1 MKKLRRTALA
11 LTLIVLYAGSAFALT
26 AEEVIKLRKAGVS
39 DETIRLMIEQER
51 ADRQDNPADRI
62 GVREVKDA
70 DGARSVL
77 YSTGK
82 PSAPARTSR
91 NRKRSTGH
99 GKCYGTRMSSS
110 TTAAG
115 EGARLRPPAVAL
127 EGIP

>member
-70 DGARSVL
+70 DG
-77 YSTGK
+77 
-82 PSAPARTSR
+82 
-91 NRKRSTGH
+91 
-99 GKCYGTRMSSS
+99 
-110 TTAAG
+110 
-115 EGARLRPPAVAL
+115 
-127 EGIP
+127 